1 MEPTGTTTDTPSM
14 PELVKAY
21 LEARNAVRALEEK
34 HERELEALREPLDDL
49 AARILAVCNATGAD
63 TIRTAE
69 GTVSRRIQERYW
81 TTDWESMRKF
91 ILEHEATQL
100 LEQRIHRGNMREFL
114 NENPDL
120 LPAGLQIDRKY
131 VVSVRKPSAK

>member
-1 MEPTGTTTDTPSM
+1 MDVTETTTTSQTM

-21 LEARNAVRALEEK
+21 IKARDAVRALGER
-34 HERELEALREPLDDL
+34 HEQELQALQEPLDDI
-49 AARILAVCNATGAD
+49 AARILEVCNATGAD

-114 NENPDL
+114 YENPDL
-120 LPAGLQIDRKY
+120 LPAGLQIERKY